1 MFETADYLLELQAQ
15 NQLKIVVNYLKK
27 TGQSVSCEVD
37 QARLPY
43 IMISTGILVKIF
55 QQMVMVFFCTKNRN
69 GIDFYYLQNT
79 ITCKFMSPFHSTKT
93 FENLATAANG
103 TEISR
108 NVNHSNSR
116 FSGSKVEIMERKLP
130 GINFRKIR
138 YTLRGC
144 PVFGNFAPS
153 FALGSCR
160 KFKPNVLVEWKALS
174 ASSQNGNWH

>member
-1 MFETADYLLELQAQ
+1 
-15 NQLKIVVNYLKK
+15 
-27 TGQSVSCEVD
+27 
-37 QARLPY
+37 
-43 IMISTGILVKIF
+43 MISTGILVKIF

-160 KFKPNVLVEWKALS
+160 KFKPNVLVEWKVLS
-174 ASSQNGNWH
+174 ASSQNGAWHWKSTQMLQKISVVSVKAGKRSYPGRF